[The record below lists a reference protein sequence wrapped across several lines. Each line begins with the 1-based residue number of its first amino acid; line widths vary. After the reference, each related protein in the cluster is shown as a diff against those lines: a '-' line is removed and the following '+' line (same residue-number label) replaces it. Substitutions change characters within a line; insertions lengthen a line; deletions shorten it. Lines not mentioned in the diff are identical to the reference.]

1 MVFRRFGDCESDT
14 LGTGSGRCDIRSF
27 GDPRGIILFE
37 KGWSLTVG
45 ADLAATLTEAI
56 YKSQLASL
64 QAFPLTE
71 IYNFEQTTPENE
83 KNTSSTG
90 ILTEVR
96 PAKAQ
101 FSFMYDKGS
110 CFHKTLYD
118 KRGKNR
124 WDLGII
130 FETGVLLAANQDA
143 TQIRGFD
150 MGMLSVETFKF
161 VQGTDPEMSTAMIQL
176 IDADQF
182 NDKHEFFTFDA
193 LGFNMNLIDGVVEL
207 DLSYNVTPTAT
218 TSVQVSVMGRC
229 NSDELVGGL
238 DNASNWRLGG
248 TQAAATT
255 ISAIAYDSVNGV
267 YTLTLSP
274 TLATGDTVQ
283 LELFDSTNSVRVVE
297 DATGTQYKGRAPLA
311 TIA

>member
-27 GDPRGIILFE
+27 GDPRGIILFQ
-37 KGWSLTVG
+37 KGWSLPVG
-45 ADLAATLTEAI
+45 ADLAATLTETI
-56 YKSQLASL
+56 YKSQLAQL
-64 QAFPLTE
+64 IAFPLTE
-71 IYNFEQTTPENE
+71 LYNFEQPTPENE

-96 PAKAQ
+96 AGKPQ

-110 CFHKTLYD
+110 CFHKALYD

-130 FETGVLLAANQDA
+130 FETGVLLASNQAA
-143 TQIRGFD
+143 TEIRGFD

-176 IDADQF
+176 VDADQF

-207 DLSYNVTPTAT
+207 SLSYNVAPTAT
-218 TSVQVSVMGRC
+218 TSIVLDVVGSC
-229 NSDELVGGL
+229 NADELVAGL
-238 DNASNWRLGG
+238 DDAANWRLGG
-248 TQAAATT
+248 TQASATT
-255 ISAIAYDSVNGV
+255 IDSIAYDAVNGR
-267 YTLTLSP
+267 YTLTLTP

-283 LELFDSTNSVRVVE
+283 PELFNSTDSVRVVE